1 MRERRERS
9 ALLSGYACGSQ
20 PEVRLRGAARG
31 AEVNPMG
38 GEDLKR
44 QRCWPRAAALAVL
57 LLMASLAAS
66 HDDAAA
72 QSAGLEGSWSGG
84 GSVAFASGQR
94 ERAQCRAQ
102 YRRAS
107 GNAYTLTATCATP
120 SGRATQTATLRQV
133 GGNTYQGQFHNTEYD
148 VSGTIVVT
156 VSGNR
161 QSVRLT
167 GDAGSGAF
175 ELRR

>member
-1 MRERRERS
+1 M
-9 ALLSGYACGSQ
+9 AGGD
-20 PEVRLRGAARG
+20 LR
-31 AEVNPMG
+31 
-38 GEDLKR
+38 R
-44 QRCWPRAAALAVL
+44 QRRRSRIAALAL
-57 LLMASLAAS
+57 PLLMAGLVTSLAAS
-66 HDDAAA
+66 PGAAA
-72 QSAGLEGSWSGG
+72 QSAGLEGSWHGG

-94 ERAQCRAQ
+94 ERAQCRAH

-107 GNAYTLTATCATP
+107 ANAYTVTATCATP

-133 GGNTYQGQFHNTEYD
+133 GGNTYQGQFRNAEYD
-148 VSGTIVVT
+148 VSGTISVT

-167 GDAGSGAF
+167 ADAGSAAF